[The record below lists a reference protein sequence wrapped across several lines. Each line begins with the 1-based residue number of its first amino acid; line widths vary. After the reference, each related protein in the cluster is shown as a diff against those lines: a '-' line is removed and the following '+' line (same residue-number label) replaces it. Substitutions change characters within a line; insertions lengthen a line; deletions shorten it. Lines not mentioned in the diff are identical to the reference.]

1 MSKQRTAKY
10 GLAVL
15 ASIIAGIPLATI
27 SQGQARGTDECLLAP
42 KGAKPEGTH
51 WNYRIDR
58 ATKRH
63 CWYLRQVGDK
73 VSPQSSRSAKAIPPQ
88 AASASQRLVVDAHA
102 ELPAQTNLQSGAD
115 RAVRT
120 VQADGASAA
129 NIAALRVLEPAR
141 SVIATRWPEPSG
153 VSAPVA
159 PTPPQDKLAS
169 NVQSNSPPAPP
180 SAQVSQVSVPLAAAD
195 SSLLDQFSSV
205 PMLLGVI
212 AGALALAA
220 ITARL
225 VLSFG
230 GPRLLRP
237 AKVRV
242 RRGASSEFT
251 DDDRIVLSDIP
262 MNDVLPRRRTSP
274 RDLDQAADNPNRR
287 TAAEF
292 FSRVSIR
299 TPTLRNP
306 LLL

>member
-15 ASIIAGIPLATI
+15 ACMIAGIPLATI
-27 SQGQARGTDECLLAP
+27 SQGQSRESDECLLAP
-42 KGAKPEGTH
+42 KGTKPPGTH

-63 CWYLRQVGDK
+63 CWYLRQVGDN
-73 VSPQSSRSAKAIPPQ
+73 VSHQSSRSAKAIPPQ
-88 AASASQRLVVDAHA
+88 AGGAAQRPVVDAHA

-120 VQADGASAA
+120 VQADGASAG

-153 VSAPVA
+153 VSSPVA
-159 PTPPQDKLAS
+159 PTPPPDKLAS
-169 NVQSNSPPAPP
+169 NVQSSPTPAPP
-180 SAQVSQVSVPLAAAD
+180 SAQVSVPLAAAD
-195 SSLLDQFSSV
+195 SSLLDQFSSM

-212 AGALALAA
+212 AGALALAGIA
-220 ITARL
+220 ARL
-225 VLSFG
+225 VLSLG
-230 GPRLLRP
+230 GTRLLRP

-262 MNDVLPRRRTSP
+262 VNEVLPRRRTRP
-274 RDLDQAADNPNRR
+274 RDLDQAADDPKL
-287 TAAEF
+287 

-299 TPTLRNP
+299 TRT
-306 LLL
+306 